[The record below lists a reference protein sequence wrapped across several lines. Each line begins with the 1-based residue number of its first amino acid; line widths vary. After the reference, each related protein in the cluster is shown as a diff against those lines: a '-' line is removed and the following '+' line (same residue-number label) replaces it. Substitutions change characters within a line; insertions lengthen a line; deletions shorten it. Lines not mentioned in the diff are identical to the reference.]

1 MASNGPTQHRKCF
14 RSPGILWTACLLA
27 VLIAA
32 GCVSIYLLQIA
43 LLGNHTPAGCGPDSG
58 CAKVLA
64 SRWSVVGGVPV
75 SAPAIGVYLSMLCG
89 TLLTRQQL
97 SLAVQQFG
105 WSTLIMLAVLITLTS
120 GWFLVLQHF
129 VLQEVC
135 TYCMAAHGLNLT
147 AAGLIFLGVP
157 GPAKDSDPETGQVVL
172 LLGKPSLWAL
182 AALVC
187 GLLILS
193 QVFSSPPRARI
204 LRLPPGDSRDD
215 GSGQDRRLSWFTP
228 SIQIA
233 PRDEPLIGSPQ
244 AAHILGFLFDYYCPH
259 CRQAHQQ
266 LAAAQRKHANQLAFV
281 LLPVPLDSKCNPTL
295 NVTQLPFKN
304 SCETA
309 LLALALWQADP
320 LIFPIF
326 DSWLIGQDTAP
337 GIDEVRAKANELVP
351 DFSFRPHLLDPSLK
365 DRVLRNIQLYEA
377 SGAPKIPVICGTEID
392 GIVGGPAGLDE
403 LLQILEPELKL
414 NGT

>member
-1 MASNGPTQHRKCF
+1 
-14 RSPGILWTACLLA
+14 
-27 VLIAA
+27 
-32 GCVSIYLLQIA
+32 
-43 LLGNHTPAGCGPDSG
+43 
-58 CAKVLA
+58 
-64 SRWSVVGGVPV
+64 
-75 SAPAIGVYLSMLCG
+75 
-89 TLLTRQQL
+89 
-97 SLAVQQFG
+97 
-105 WSTLIMLAVLITLTS
+105 
-120 GWFLVLQHF
+120 
-129 VLQEVC
+129 
-135 TYCMAAHGLNLT
+135 
-147 AAGLIFLGVP
+147 
-157 GPAKDSDPETGQVVL
+157 
-172 LLGKPSLWAL
+172 
-182 AALVC
+182 
-187 GLLILS
+187 
-193 QVFSSPPRARI
+193 
-204 LRLPPGDSRDD
+204 
-215 GSGQDRRLSWFTP
+215 
-228 SIQIA
+228 
-233 PRDEPLIGSPQ
+233 
-244 AAHILGFLFDYYCPH
+244 
-259 CRQAHQQ
+259 
-266 LAAAQRKHANQLAFV
+266 LAFV